1 MSAFFATT
9 PYFDANPEGIA
20 VGVAKPVTQQ
30 VFEKRVLLS
39 ILLNS
44 RLNNEGFREQHPE
57 DCERYSELN
66 RYQLDMLHH
75 IVSGMN
81 LDNFIVRPK
90 RRAIEPFLDREH
102 WDNIDDA
109 KFTELESQISELP
122 TEADAFNSD
131 EQLNHLSHR
140 FDNLLLTMQLGL
152 LERGILPEAN
162 RMRVMEIAQQL
173 EGKHTVPAVQAQL
186 QLIQDMQT
194 MEFWQDIHL
203 VTLEEVR
210 KRIRNLMFAIKN
222 EEGGEKVYT
231 NFEDEVQGVHDVT
244 NVYKNPSVDLAQYRK
259 KIELY
264 IQDHQDQLTI
274 QKLKR
279 NKAITQADLDVLEGL
294 LLEASGM
301 SDVETYREKILQEK
315 PLGTFIRKLVGLDM
329 NAAKEAFSSF
339 LDEKAYNAEQ
349 IQFVDQVID
358 YLVNNGILDMSQL
371 FEPPFTDNHGES
383 AYGFFDEGTVVELFG
398 VIRKVNAN
406 AVVSESMSA

>member
-44 RLNNEGFREQHPE
+44 RLNNEEFREQHPE